1 MKQPLI
7 AIVGS
12 PSVGKSTLF
21 NRFIGERKSIVE
33 SKPGVTRDR
42 IYGQCEWLTKKFKCV
57 DTGGIEVENKPFQE
71 AIRIQVKIA
80 IDEADLILFVVDG
93 KRGLT
98 SDDKFVAKM
107 LYSAKKPIILAVDKI
122 DDVSQIG
129 EASEFYALGLGE
141 PLACSGEHGIGIGD
155 ILDKIVKNL
164 NFNDELVEANLGI
177 TLSVIGRPNVGK
189 STLVNSIL
197 KEERSIVSPIE
208 GTTRDAIDTSFSR
221 NGKLYT
227 VVDTAGLKKRG
238 KIYEAIDKYAAIRSL
253 RAIDSSD
260 VSIFLIDGSVGITE
274 QDKHVVGYALDSK
287 KAIIMVVNKWDL
299 VKKDSNT
306 QNAFVKQIRSSFK
319 FIDYVPI
326 LFMSA
331 LKGSNIDKLFSEIDK
346 VYDSYS
352 FEIKTSVL
360 NELVQEA
367 QLMNETPDFNGGRCK
382 IYYAQQVSKKPLTI
396 ALFCNEP
403 SWMHF
408 SYLRYLENKLRDSFD
423 LVGSPIV
430 FLLRK
435 RK

>member
-1 MKQPLI
+1 MKQPLV

-93 KRGLT
+93 KGGLT

-107 LYSAKKPIILAVDKI
+107 LYTVKKPIILAVDKI

-141 PLACSGEHGIGIGD
+141 PLPCSGEHGIGIGD

-164 NFNDELVEANLGI
+164 NFNDELGEANLGI

-238 KIYEAIDKYAAIRSL
+238 KIYEAIDKYAAMRSL

-287 KAIIMVVNKWDL
+287 KAIIMVVNKRDL

-306 QNAFVKQIRSSFK
+306 QVAFVKQIRSSFK

-346 VYDSYS
+346 VYDSYN

-382 IYYAQQVSKKPLTI
+382 IYYAQQVLKKPLTI

-408 SYLRYLENKLRDSFD
+408 SYLRYLENKLRDSFA